1 MTLPTSTPEPSPI
14 IIPVTFRLRLEQ
26 NTEQVHLAYRH
37 LRGRL
42 PWAVKPFDLTEQANM
57 PYTYLE
63 RISACSVFC
72 SRVYPATDT
81 GFRTKNRPT
90 TGLQPFSD

>member
-1 MTLPTSTPEPSPI
+1 
-14 IIPVTFRLRLEQ
+14 
-26 NTEQVHLAYRH
+26 
-37 LRGRL
+37 
-42 PWAVKPFDLTEQANM
+42 M
-57 PYTYLE
+57 PYTHLE
-63 RISACSVFC
+63 RILACAGFC

>member
-1 MTLPTSTPEPSPI
+1 MPHGRE
-14 IIPVTFRLRLEQ
+14 RLRLE
-26 NTEQVHLAYRH
+26 
-37 LRGRL
+37 
-42 PWAVKPFDLTEQANM
+42 KFTEQANM
-57 PYTYLE
+57 PYTHLE
-63 RISACSVFC
+63 RILACAVFC

>member
-1 MTLPTSTPEPSPI
+1 MVACQTGHLSA
-14 IIPVTFRLRLEQ
+14 LRHG
-26 NTEQVHLAYRH
+26 NTAYRH

-42 PWAVKPFDLTEQANM
+42 RCAVKPFDLTEQANM
-57 PYTYLE
+57 PYTHLE
-63 RISACSVFC
+63 RLSACSVFC

-81 GFRTKNRPT
+81 GFRTKNRPS

>member
-1 MTLPTSTPEPSPI
+1 
-14 IIPVTFRLRLEQ
+14 
-26 NTEQVHLAYRH
+26 
-37 LRGRL
+37 
-42 PWAVKPFDLTEQANM
+42 M

-63 RISACSVFC
+63 GLSACSVFC

-81 GFRTKNRPT
+81 GFRTKNRPS